1 MAKAFS
7 LPPANLLTP
16 FSYFQI
22 LLAMVFGFLV
32 FHDIPDYQTLTGI
45 ALIVGAG
52 LYVFGLN
59 TPAAKV
65 MAEDLR
71 K

>member
-7 LPPANLLTP
+7 LAPANLLTP

-22 LLAMVFGFLV
+22 LSAVVFGFLV
-32 FHDIPDYQTLTGI
+32 FHDIPDYWTLTGI

-52 LYVFGLN
+52 LYVFGRN
-59 TPAAKV
+59 TPAAQ
-65 MAEDLR
+65 
-71 K
+71 